1 MKALK
6 QNLKIPFF
14 LELKTFLLSGP
25 SPGLKD
31 CEGYSEHVFLDGT
44 CQTTVFSQFH
54 FLFWLFK
61 YVLQKNNFIAANV
74 KKCLGAHS

>member
-31 CEGYSEHVFLDGT
+31 CEGYSEHAFLSGT
-44 CQTTVFSQFH
+44 F
-54 FLFWLFK
+54 
-61 YVLQKNNFIAANV
+61 
-74 KKCLGAHS
+74 

>member
-31 CEGYSEHVFLDGT
+31 CEGYPESRACFPKRNILDHG
-44 CQTTVFSQFH
+44 
-54 FLFWLFK
+54 LFK
-61 YVLQKNNFIAANV
+61 ASFPVLVVQI
-74 KKCLGAHS
+74 